1 MAVVKVAMLCVAAA
15 LMCAA
20 IKVQKPEMSM
30 ALSLAAGTLALVWS
44 LDYIREAV
52 EGLQALA
59 GGAGLENGA
68 MGVML
73 KAAGVAL
80 LTEFA
85 QQLCRD
91 AGESALA
98 GRVELCGRAALL
110 AMSVPLLSG
119 LVARLSQ
126 LLPQ

>member
-59 GGAGLENGA
+59 GGAGLE
-68 MGVML
+68 GVML

>member
-30 ALSLAAGTLALVWS
+30 ALSLAAGVTALVWS
-44 LDYIREAV
+44 LPYVQGAV
-52 EGLQALA
+52 EGIKALA
-59 GGAGLENGA
+59 GGAGLGEGA
-68 MGVML
+68 MTVML

-80 LTEFA
+80 ITEFA

-98 GRVELCGRAALL
+98 GRVEFCGRAALL
-110 AMSVPLLSG
+110 AMSVPLMSG
-119 LVARLSQ
+119 LVTRLGQ
-126 LLPQ
+126 LLPS